1 MKDNPTPNG
10 SNDPFALSGSSPPT
24 VVEVVWM
31 TAKEAA
37 QYLRCAVK
45 TIYNYKCNGQLRGY
59 NLGGRRKG
67 VLRFKKADLDAFVLG
82 KRVA

>member
-1 MKDNPTPNG
+1 MTDNSTPNG
-10 SNDPFALSGSSPPT
+10 SNDPFVLSGSSPPS
-24 VVEVVWM
+24 VSEVMWM
-31 TAKEAA
+31 TAIEAA

-67 VLRFKKADLDAFVLG
+67 VLRFKKVDLDAFVLG
-82 KRVA
+82 KRGA